1 MPPKSTAAARWRD
14 ALRTNPDYVVYVPAD
29 DDTPE
34 HDTGPRPDGP
44 WDNGNTHF
52 IVTVTTTGAFLA
64 TWTQAGDHFHG
75 VNVRIVTSRSEDR
88 GRTWSRPTVVE
99 APPDDSGKTPVW
111 SVPVVV
117 PHSGRVWL
125 FYHRN
130 TGPVDFDR
138 GMTGVL
144 SWRVSD
150 DDGVTWGERHDAVIG
165 RGAIDDPDPDM
176 LSSWVPTGWQAPI
189 VNRRGQ
195 VICPMTRWASNHYQR
210 QFETVTPE
218 IGFNL
223 RHHEGWFLRFDNV
236 MTVDDPADLVV
247 TTWPDAD
254 HGIQVQHPRDPRI
267 SCAMEPSIQNLSDG
281 RIVAVMRTMTGWIWY
296 SVSEDYGESW
306 SEAAPLRFQP
316 GGPPIPAPLVALPA
330 AQAPRWTVPAVLPQQ
345 RRHRAWGRRTRRR
358 QGAPAG
364 VRERGSRDRQP
375 GRPAAGVRASPRAG
389 RQRVRRPL
397 RDRTRRRHAPLRQLH
412 RLRRRAGALVSRQH
426 DLSAGQAADR
436 GRSRRRLAAALGRR
450 DRAPASGIRAP

>member
-1 MPPKSTAAARWRD
+1 MPPTSTAAERWRD
-14 ALRTNPDYVVYVPAD
+14 AHRTNPDHIVFVPAD
-29 DDTPE
+29 DDTPA

-52 IVTVTTTGAFLA
+52 IVTVTTSGAFLA

-75 VNVRIVTSRSEDR
+75 VNVRVVTARSTDR

-165 RGAIDDPDPDM
+165 RGAIDDPDPAM
-176 LSSWVPTGWQAPI
+176 LSSWVPSGWQAPI

-195 VICPMTRWASNHYQR
+195 VICPMTRWASNAYQR
-210 QFETVTPE
+210 RFETVSPE
-218 IGFNL
+218 IGFNA

-236 MTVDDPADLVV
+236 LTVEDPADLVV

-254 HGIQVQHPRDPRI
+254 HGILVPHPRDARI
-267 SCAMEPSIQNLSDG
+267 SSAMEPSIQNLSDG
-281 RIVAVMRTMTGWIWY
+281 RIIAVMRTMTGWVWY
-296 SVSEDYGESW
+296 SVSADFGESW

-316 GGPPIPAPLVALPA
+316 GGPPIPHPSAPCPLHKLRDGRFLLFFHNNDGTAHGASGPGDGRARRPVCVSVGREIDNPGGQPLVFGRPHVLADNEYAVNAVTGRSGGMPIYGSFTDYA
-330 AQAPRWTVPAVLPQQ
+330 GEAVLWYPDNTTYLLGK
-345 RRHRAWGRRTRRR
+345 RLTEDVLDDAWL
-358 QGAPAG
+358 
-364 VRERGSRDRQP
+364 
-375 GRPAAGVRASPRAG
+375 PR
-389 RQRVRRPL
+389 
-397 RDRTRRRHAPLRQLH
+397 
-412 RLRRRAGALVSRQH
+412 
-426 DLSAGQAADR
+426 
-436 GRSRRRLAAALGRR
+436 
-450 DRAPASGIRAP
+450 